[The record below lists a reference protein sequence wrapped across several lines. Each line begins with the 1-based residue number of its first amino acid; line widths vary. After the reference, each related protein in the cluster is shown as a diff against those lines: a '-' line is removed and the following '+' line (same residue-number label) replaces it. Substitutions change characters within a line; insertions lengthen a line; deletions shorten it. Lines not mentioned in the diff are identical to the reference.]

1 MAITI
6 DELWSKLEKLEVEL
20 REARDVLKGL
30 AQPKPVTWEEWEAS
44 RRERVRRETEE
55 MRPVVDAMFKRWGIQ
70 KDIKPIPAEQLHLQM
85 LSSGIKPEDKMLSRA
100 IIEMREE

>member
-1 MAITI
+1 
-6 DELWSKLEKLEVEL
+6 
-20 REARDVLKGL
+20 
-30 AQPKPVTWEEWEAS
+30 
-44 RRERVRRETEE
+44 